1 MPSCPWSRLSAGP
14 TGCPLQT
21 PWRRGPTCLQWATG
35 VAKQLPRRRATSP
48 APRAPAPLPLAPLRA
63 HARRP
68 RRAPSSARRCL
79 RRRWHT
85 VARPT
90 FSIQTSIGA
99 NFQHSNL
106 LPHSPACYGTTQR
119 QMQLI
124 FKRSFLNLSLSH
136 NQQWRRPSCPQRS
149 YARIPHTTSL
159 FPSRP
164 HVAIVSSMPH
174 GRSHHSRA
182 LHSPTHPPPV

>member
-99 NFQHSNL
+99 NFQHSNFQIPRK
-106 LPHSPACYGTTQR
+106 LPERHVSVARRCRYVVFKLVAERNLHVVFQKAHAAGGKDRKYTAGTISRTRSRHACR
-119 QMQLI
+119 
-124 FKRSFLNLSLSH
+124 LS
-136 NQQWRRPSCPQRS
+136 
-149 YARIPHTTSL
+149 
-159 FPSRP
+159 
-164 HVAIVSSMPH
+164 
-174 GRSHHSRA
+174 
-182 LHSPTHPPPV
+182 